1 MPMTT
6 VLKLDDIKRLIDIPQ
21 LIREIEAGF
30 VLYSEGR
37 VTVPPVGFLH
47 FDEPPGDVHIKY
59 GYISGDEYYV
69 LKMASGFYNNPE
81 MGLPISDGLLLV
93 FSQKTGELKLI
104 LLDECWLTDMRTAA
118 AGAVAAKHL
127 AAKNIHHIGIVGTGV
142 QARLQLEILQNVVD
156 CKSCFIWG
164 RDSTKVRRMIEELRA
179 KASVQAW
186 GLEIKA
192 TRTLDDLVSQCN
204 LIVTA
209 TSAKSPLIMA
219 DHVQK
224 GTHITAM
231 GSDDHGKQ
239 ELEAEVLAKADLVV
253 ADSISQ
259 CIDLGECFWAVQGR
273 QIEEDSILELGHVI
287 KNPAIGRTSEDQ
299 ISVVDLTG
307 VAIQDIQIAKM
318 VARALWEDQKQAR
331 QES

>member
-1 MPMTT
+1 MTK
-6 VLKLDDIKRLIDIPQ
+6 VLNLEEIKHLINIPKLIQ
-21 LIREIEAGF
+21 EIEAGF
-30 VLYSEGR
+30 VLYSEGQ
-37 VTVPPVGFLH
+37 VKVPPVGFLH
-47 FDEPPGDVHIKY
+47 FDDPPGDVHIKY
-59 GYISGDEYYV
+59 GFVSGDEYYV
-69 LKMASGFYNNPE
+69 LKMASGFYNNPV
-81 MGLPISDGLLLV
+81 MGLPISDGLILV

-104 LLDECWLTDMRTAA
+104 LLDKCWLTDMRTAA

-142 QARLQLEILQNVVD
+142 QARMQLEMLSGVVD

-164 RDSTKVRRMIEELRA
+164 RDSNKGQRLIEDLQA
-179 KASVQAW
+179 KETIQAW
-186 GLEIKA
+186 GLELKVA
-192 TRTLDDLVSQCN
+192 TEIDELVSQCN
-204 LIVTA
+204 LIVTT

-239 ELEAEVLAKADLVV
+239 ELETELLAKADLVV

-259 CIDLGECFWAVQGR
+259 CIDHGECFYAVKDNK
-273 QIEEDSILELGHVI
+273 IEADSIVELGNVI
-287 KNPAIGRTSEDQ
+287 KNPEIGRTSEDQ
-299 ISVVDLTG
+299 ITIADLTG

-318 VARALWEDQKQAR
+318 VDRALREEKKQTR